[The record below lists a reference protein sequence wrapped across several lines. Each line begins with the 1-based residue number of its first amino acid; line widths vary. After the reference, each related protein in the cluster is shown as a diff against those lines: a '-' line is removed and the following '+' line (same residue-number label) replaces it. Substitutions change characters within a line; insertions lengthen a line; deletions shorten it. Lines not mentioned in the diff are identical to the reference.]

1 MLRRRQYQVRKVSIE
16 SPLKPIGRHG
26 SSEEDHKREYEENVA
41 YARAAMLDC
50 IQRGEAPFASHLL
63 YTQVLDDAE
72 ADERKTG
79 MRAGMHIGDAM
90 DARVVYIDLGVS
102 VGMRAAIT
110 RAESRGQHV
119 EMRELGKRWHFTWP
133 RAAVESKWATTGRRS

>member
-1 MLRRRQYQVRKVSIE
+1 VRKVSIE

-110 RAESRGQHV
+110 RAINPGVSSPRLVTSRL
-119 EMRELGKRWHFTWP
+119 RSSSYSP
-133 RAAVESKWATTGRRS
+133 TTRGRRWTGQL